1 MDETKT
7 LARFIAQ
14 SRWSDVPGTTRHEA
28 KRALLNWLGCA
39 IGGCRDDTVER
50 ALRAVIPFSGPPNAS
65 VIGRAEKLDALSA
78 ALINGLS
85 SNILDFDDTHMKT
98 VIHPSVPV
106 AAAALAFAEHHRVT
120 GAELLHAFVLG
131 VEAECRIGNAM
142 PHHYAAGW
150 HITATCGVFGA
161 AAAAGRMLGL
171 DAQCMTWALGI
182 AATQASGLTA
192 MMGSMSKSYNMGHA
206 AKNGVLAALLAE
218 RGFTSSDRALEA
230 PRGFLRVLGGEV
242 EAGEIT
248 GRLGE
253 TWELSWNAYK
263 PFPCGIVL
271 HAAIDGCLQ
280 LREKHALRAED
291 VKRVEV
297 RLHPLALELA
307 GKPAPATGLEGKLS
321 ARHAVAVA
329 LLHGKAGVDEFTDAC
344 VNDARVTALREKV
357 ATTPDSALDKAA
369 AIVAIE
375 MQDGE
380 HYVLEVPHAI
390 GSLEK
395 PMTDSDIEQ
404 KFVDLAALS
413 MTPSAARAVADRIW
427 SLEDL
432 NDAVELPRATA
443 RILETH

>member
-14 SRWSDVPGTTRHEA
+14 SRWSDVPDTTRHEA
-28 KRALLNWLGCA
+28 KRAILNWLGCA

-50 ALRAVIPFSGPPNAS
+50 ALRAITPFSGPPGAS
-65 VIGRAEKLDALSA
+65 VIGRAEKLDTLNA

-106 AAAALAFAEHHRVT
+106 AAAALAFAEHHPVT
-120 GAELLHAFVLG
+120 GAELLHAFILG
-131 VEAECRIGNAM
+131 VETECRIGNAM

-171 DAQCMTWALGI
+171 DAQRMTWALGV
-182 AATQASGLTA
+182 AATQAAGLTA
-192 MMGSMSKSYNMGHA
+192 TMGSMSKSYNMGHA
-206 AKNGVLAALLAE
+206 AKSGLLAALLAE

-242 EAGEIT
+242 KTSEIS

-280 LREKHALRAED
+280 LRQTHALSAQD

-297 RLHPLALELA
+297 RLNPLALELA
-307 GKPAPATGLEGKLS
+307 GKPAPAAGLEGKLS

-344 VNDARVTALREKV
+344 VNDARVTAFREKV

-369 AIVAIE
+369 AIVRIE
-375 MQDGE
+375 MQDGSR
-380 HYVLEVPHAI
+380 YTREVPHAI

-404 KFVDLAALS
+404 KFIDLAAGS
-413 MTPSAARAVADRIW
+413 MTQSAARAIADQIW
-427 SLEDL
+427 SLENL
-432 NDAVELPRATA
+432 NDSAELPRATA
-443 RILETH
+443 RVPETH